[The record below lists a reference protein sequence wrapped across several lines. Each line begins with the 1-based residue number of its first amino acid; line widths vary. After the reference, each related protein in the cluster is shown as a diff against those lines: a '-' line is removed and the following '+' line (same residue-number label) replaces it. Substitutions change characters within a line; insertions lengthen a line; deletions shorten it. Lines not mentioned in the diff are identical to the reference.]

1 MAVFATDKKQNE
13 RLDELH
19 VREEEQLA
27 EVLSHKYGVDYVDL
41 TSKSIDTDALRL
53 VPEAL
58 ARQSEVAAFHKQNK
72 EIFLAMRS
80 PERPDALQVVQNIQ
94 QLGYTVHRFMVSRAS
109 LNHAWDRFHDI
120 SYATETEAGV
130 LTLSNEVIT
139 QMLARLKKVEDVRA
153 EVALHAGS
161 KDAHRISRILEIIMA
176 GGLSI
181 GASDIHL
188 EPEEAQVRMRYRLDG
203 VLMDILTCDL
213 PTYALI
219 SSRIK
224 LLSGLKL
231 NIKNAAQDGR
241 FSIAVNDK
249 DIEIRSS
256 VLPGT
261 YAETIVMRILD
272 PKTIAL
278 PMEALGFDKYLME
291 IFDHEIAKPNGMI
304 LNTGPTGSGKTTTL
318 YAFLN
323 RVKSSEVKI
332 ITIEDPV
339 EYHLPGIVQTQVSR
353 DYTFAEG
360 LRSTLRQ
367 DPDVIMVGEIRDAEV
382 ASTAVHAALTGHL
395 VFSTLHTNDAAGT
408 FPRLID
414 MGVSA
419 DILGASLTVAMAQ
432 RLVRRLCPDCREPH
446 PIEGKDRATMDSLLR
461 NIPHAD
467 ELPANHDTMWLAKGC
482 PKCGGVGYKG
492 RIGIVEVILM
502 DKQIEDTIRETSSEH
517 EIWSAAKHQN
527 IRRMAQDGAV
537 KVLQGVT
544 SLDELSRVVNLE
556 DETMLAAFAS

>member
-41 TSKSIDTDALRL
+41 TSKSIDTDSLRL
-53 VPEAL
+53 VNEPL

-72 EIFLAMRS
+72 QIFLAMRS
-80 PERPDALQVVQNIQ
+80 PERPDALQVVQSIES
-94 QLGYTVHRFMVSRAS
+94 LGYSVRKFMVSRAS
-109 LNHAWDRFHDI
+109 LAHAWDRYHDI
-120 SYATETEAGV
+120 SYATETEAGI
-130 LTLSNEVIT
+130 LNLSNEVIS
-139 QMLARLKKVEDVRA
+139 QMLVKLKKVEDVRA
-153 EVALHAGS
+153 EVASHAGS
-161 KDAHRISRILEIIMA
+161 KDTHRISHILEIMMA

-188 EPEEAQVRMRYRLDG
+188 EPEETQVRMRYRIDG
-203 VLMDILTCDL
+203 VLMDILTLDL
-213 PTYALI
+213 TTYSLI

-241 FSIAVNDK
+241 FSIAVGQK

-256 VLPGT
+256 ILPGT

-291 IFDHEIAKPNGMI
+291 IFNHEIAKPNGMI

-414 MGVSA
+414 MGISA

-432 RLVRRLCPDCREPH
+432 RLVRRLCVKCREPH
-446 PIEGKDRATMDSLLR
+446 PIDGAARKTMDSLLN

-467 ELPANHDTMWLAKGC
+467 ELPANHDIMWMPKGC
-482 PKCGGVGYKG
+482 EICGGVGYRG

-502 DKQIEDTIRETSSEH
+502 DKMIEDTIRQTSSEH
-517 EIWSAAKHQN
+517 EIWSAARHQN

-556 DETMLAAFAS
+556 DEAMLAAFAS